1 MKKILLMALVA
12 PALAFAQPTLNLSAD
27 ATSKVTNDEMVVTL
41 SIERA
46 GLDSAPLTD
55 AVLGA
60 LTDAVREAKNVAGIH
75 ARMGNLSTNP
85 NWDQN
90 KKIGWQVR
98 GELTLNSKDMKA
110 LSTLAGK
117 LSQKLQLSGVSFRLS
132 DDMRS
137 AEEARLIKVA
147 AGNFKDK
154 AMAATNAF
162 GYADYS
168 LTELTLGQSGYIL
181 PPRPMMA
188 MMSMKTERAGI
199 PVEGGDS
206 EVSVTVTGK
215 IELR

>member
-60 LTDAVREAKNVAGIH
+60 LSDAVREAKTVAGIN
-75 ARMGNLSTNP
+75 ARMGNVSTNP

-110 LSTLAGK
+110 LSTLASK

-132 DDMRS
+132 DDLRS
-137 AEEARLIKVA
+137 TEEARLIKVA
-147 AGNFKDK
+147 AGNFKNK
-154 AMAATNAF
+154 AKAATTAF

-168 LTELTLGQSGYIL
+168 LNELTLGQSGYNM
-181 PPRPMMA
+181 PPRPMMSV
-188 MMSMKTERAGI
+188 MSMKAERASI

-215 IELR
+215 IELK